1 MTILSIAKMIM
12 TEAER
17 QVNVEIETKRIIWIS
32 NN

>member
-1 MTILSIAKMIM
+1 MTTQSIAKMIM
-12 TEAER
+12 TETER